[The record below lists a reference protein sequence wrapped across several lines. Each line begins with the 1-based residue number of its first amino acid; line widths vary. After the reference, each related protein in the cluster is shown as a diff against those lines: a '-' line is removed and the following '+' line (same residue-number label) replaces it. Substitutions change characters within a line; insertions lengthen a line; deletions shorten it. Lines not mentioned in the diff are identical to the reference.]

1 MALVK
6 CKECGEEVSNK
17 AKSCPKCGAKAP
29 KKTSLLTWLVL
40 ILIILGIY
48 ASSQTT
54 DKTTN
59 TSSKI
64 NSSEKNETIKPDNV
78 RKAVPPKPAW
88 VTSVSQDEMTGK
100 FTAFAHSPRT
110 YPSKRMGFPYHDV
123 NSWMGVGCD
132 AENEWVYLG
141 FNDSPNLSKDT
152 TESGYNLIKTRIK
165 WDDNVE
171 DISLTQDWGAKFLHF
186 KDDSIVTSKIAASST
201 ALVEL
206 QWHGEQATYFKY
218 SLNGSSK
225 AISEIRE
232 KCSKNK

>member
-40 ILIILGIY
+40 ILIILGVY
-48 ASSQTT
+48 VSGQSTDRTTKPSAKVSSL
-54 DKTTN
+54 
-59 TSSKI
+59 
-64 NSSEKNETIKPDNV
+64 EKNETIKSEKV
-78 RKAVPPKPAW
+78 KKVTPPKPVW
-88 VTSVSQDEMTGK
+88 VTSVSKDEMTGK
-100 FTAFAHSPRT
+100 FTAFAHSPIS
-110 YPSKRMGFPYHDV
+110 YPSKKMGFPYHDV

-132 AENEWVYLG
+132 ADNEWVYLG

-152 TESGYNLIKTRIK
+152 TESGYNLLKTRIK
-165 WDDNVE
+165 WNDNVE
-171 DISLTQDWGAKFLHF
+171 DVSLTQDWGAKFLHF
-186 KDDSIVTSKIAASST
+186 KDDSVVTSKIAASSS

-206 QWHGEQATYFKY
+206 QWHGEQPTYFKY
-218 SLNGSSK
+218 SLSGSSK
-225 AISEIRE
+225 AISEIRG

>member
-48 ASSQTT
+48 TSSQST
-54 DKTTN
+54 DSATK
-59 TSSKI
+59 SPAKVS
-64 NSSEKNETIKPDNV
+64 SSEKNETIKSEKV
-78 RKAVPPKPAW
+78 KKAAPPKPVW
-88 VTSVSQDEMTGK
+88 VTSVSKDEMTGE
-100 FTAFAHSPRT
+100 FTAFAHSPRS
-110 YPSKRMGFPYHDV
+110 YPSKKMGFPYHDV
-123 NSWMGVGCD
+123 YSYMGMGCSAD
-132 AENEWVYLG
+132 KEWVYLG

-165 WDDNVE
+165 WNDNVE
-171 DISLTQDWGAKFLHF
+171 DISLTQDWGAKFLSF
-186 KDDSIVTSKIAASST
+186 SDDSIVISKIENSST

-225 AISEIRE
+225 AISEIRA

>member
-40 ILIILGIY
+40 ILIILGVY
-48 ASSQTT
+48 VSGQST
-54 DKTTN
+54 DKTTKP
-59 TSSKI
+59 SAKV
-64 NSSEKNETIKPDNV
+64 NSSEKSGTIKYEKV
-78 RKAVPPKPAW
+78 KKVTPPKPVW
-88 VTSVSQDEMTGK
+88 VTSVSKDEMTGK
-100 FTAFAHSPRT
+100 FTAFAHSPIS
-110 YPSKRMGFPYHDV
+110 YPSKKMGFPYHDV

-132 AENEWVYLG
+132 ADNEWVYLG

-152 TESGYNLIKTRIK
+152 TESGYNLLKTRIK

-171 DISLTQDWGAKFLHF
+171 DVSLTQDWGAKFLHF
-186 KDDSIVTSKIAASST
+186 KDDSVVTSKIAASSS

-206 QWHGEQATYFKY
+206 QWHGEQPTYFKY
-218 SLNGSSK
+218 SLSGSSK
-225 AISEIRE
+225 AISEIRG

>member
-40 ILIILGIY
+40 SLIILGVY
-48 ASSQTT
+48 VSGQSTDRTTEASS
-54 DKTTN
+54 KV
-59 TSSKI
+59 S
-64 NSSEKNETIKPDNV
+64 SSEKSETIKSEKV
-78 RKAVPPKPAW
+78 KKVAPPKPVW
-88 VTSVSQDEMTGK
+88 VTSVSKDEMTGK
-100 FTAFAHSPRT
+100 FTAFAHSPKS
-110 YPSKRMGFPYHDV
+110 YPSKKMGFPYHDI

-132 AENEWVYLG
+132 ADNEWVYLG

-171 DISLTQDWGAKFLHF
+171 DVSLTQDWGAKFLHF

-218 SLNGSSK
+218 SLSGSSK
-225 AISEIRE
+225 AISEIRD

>member
-40 ILIILGIY
+40 ILIILGVY
-48 ASSQTT
+48 VSGQST
-54 DKTTN
+54 DRTAKPP
-59 TSSKI
+59 SKVS
-64 NSSEKNETIKPDNV
+64 SSEKNETIKSEKV
-78 RKAVPPKPAW
+78 KKVTPPKPVW
-88 VTSVSQDEMTGK
+88 VTSVSKDEMTGK
-100 FTAFAHSPRT
+100 FTAFAHSPIS
-110 YPSKRMGFPYHDV
+110 YPSKKMGFPYHDV

-132 AENEWVYLG
+132 ADNEWVYLG

-152 TESGYNLIKTRIK
+152 TESGYNLLKTRIK

-171 DISLTQDWGAKFLHF
+171 DVSLTQDWGAKFLHF
-186 KDDSIVTSKIAASST
+186 KDDSVVSSKIAASSS

-206 QWHGEQATYFKY
+206 QWHGEQPTYFKY
-218 SLNGSSK
+218 SLSGSSK
-225 AISEIRE
+225 AISEIRG